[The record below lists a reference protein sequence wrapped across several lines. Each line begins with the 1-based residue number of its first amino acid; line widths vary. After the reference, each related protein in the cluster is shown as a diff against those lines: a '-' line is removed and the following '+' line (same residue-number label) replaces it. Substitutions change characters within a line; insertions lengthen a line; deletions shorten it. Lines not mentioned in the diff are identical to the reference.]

1 MTDRILRKLIERLSD
16 SPTFLALALN
26 QYRVRQNQTW
36 DDLAAE
42 LGLTP
47 DQIGRLA
54 LCRPPRRETFAGDV
68 RKIAEAIPMSAP
80 LLANFLRQI
89 GALQIYDA
97 GGESQMAARD
107 HNDEP
112 E

>member
-16 SPTFLALALN
+16 SPIFLAFALSH
-26 QYRVRQNQTW
+26 YRARQNQSW
-36 DDLAAE
+36 DDLATE

-54 LCRPPRRETFAGDV
+54 LCRPPRKDAFASDV

-80 LLANFLRQI
+80 MLANFLRQI
-89 GALQIYDA
+89 DALQAYDA
-97 GGESQMAARD
+97 GSHSQMAARD
-107 HNDEP
+107 RDDQSE
-112 E
+112 